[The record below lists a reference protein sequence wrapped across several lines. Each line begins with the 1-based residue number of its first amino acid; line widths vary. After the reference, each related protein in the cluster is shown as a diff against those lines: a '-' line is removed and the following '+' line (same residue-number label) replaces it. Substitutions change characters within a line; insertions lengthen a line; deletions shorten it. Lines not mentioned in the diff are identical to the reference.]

1 MYKNL
6 KIQERLKKCFTVV
19 TLLASIAGVIGAIMM
34 LIIST
39 QYKHALTNYGFS
51 QGDIGKAM
59 IVFADA
65 RSAARGVIG
74 YNDTDMIATMK
85 QIHDE
90 KKQKFDDYWA
100 IVANTCV
107 TGTEKDL

>member
-39 QYKHALTNYGFS
+39 QYKHSRFQPVNSPSNIFS
-51 QGDIGKAM
+51 
-59 IVFADA
+59 V
-65 RSAARGVIG
+65 
-74 YNDTDMIATMK
+74 
-85 QIHDE
+85 
-90 KKQKFDDYWA
+90 
-100 IVANTCV
+100 
-107 TGTEKDL
+107 